1 MLTKLPRFG
10 TIALA
15 VVATVVLAGTAA
27 VAQEGI
33 VVQPAPTGR
42 LQVTKAGQPIMAI
55 ELSVHG
61 DNWTHAPQS
70 RAQAQVTQ
78 LADQPG
84 LLYKGLLQV
93 PGGEGPLNFEETLR
107 PAENGFFADYKMW
120 FNQPTTLNGLQ
131 VSLLLPVA
139 RYLGKNVVLVGGGG
153 RETTVELPMQLDA
166 QKWVLH
172 QGGGITEVQIAPG
185 TDVASGVACGGPT
198 NVLVHDLRQWQQQVF
213 EIRFHQ
219 VYQQTALTV
228 EANREFKFSLAFG
241 FQEPVTIQGLAAGG

>member
-1 MLTKLPRFG
+1 MTKLPRFG

-15 VVATVVLAGTAA
+15 LGVAAVLAGTTA
-27 VAQEGI
+27 VAQQGI

-42 LQVTKAGQPIMAI
+42 LQLMQAGQPIMAI

-61 DNWTHAPQS
+61 DNWTHAAQS

-78 LADQPG
+78 VADQPG
-84 LLYKGLLQV
+84 LLYKGLLAV
-93 PGGEGPLNFEETLR
+93 PGGEGPLNFEETVR
-107 PAENGFFADYKMW
+107 PAENGFFVDYKMW
-120 FNQPTTLNGLQ
+120 FDQATTLNGLQ

-139 RYLGKNVVLVGGGG
+139 RYLGKSVVLVAGGG

-172 QGGGITEVQIAPG
+172 QSGGVTEVQIGPG

-213 EIRFHQ
+213 EIRFHE
-219 VYQQTALTV
+219 VYQQTATTV
-228 EANREFKFSLAFG
+228 EANREFKVSLAFG
-241 FQEPVTIQGLAAGG
+241 FQEPVTIQGLAGGG